1 MSEGDVW
8 YVSYGELNVLH
19 ARLLCSHVQGDLW
32 VIATPDFDVYEEL
45 LSNRNPDLVEVHRG
59 GGGFGAAIPAG
70 LNPAHIYGFRAMT
83 IERYQAVMAEARQYA
98 AQLRVQMGLPLPGLA
113 AAAPAVPNVDG
124 VAPDPLVWVSVEN
137 DHGKVRGEI
146 ICDTGHPLP
155 EGSVTLGAN
164 KAIVPFAGG
173 GLFVRQIA
181 KSKISTMEVQDL
193 RVLALDF
200 DEQKSRRVDFAKAVG
215 RMTQDDM
222 PGGGLLLDG
231 PPSTLGVLRSMVLR
245 GLTPVTDHEHWVRTH
260 DIMKG
265 DRSVY
270 EMEVIT
276 RTLEAFVMNDQL
288 NVPNLKGCELL
299 MRRWQL
305 IREAHRLSPGAPD
318 YSASD
323 VFMGWEYRRGDGVS
337 PDLAKFVAG
346 ELKDQA
352 QIAKGARKAK
362 EELANRKK
370 GGGRGASAA
379 EMK

>member
-1 MSEGDVW
+1 M
-8 YVSYGELNVLH
+8 
-19 ARLLCSHVQGDLW
+19 
-32 VIATPDFDVYEEL
+32 
-45 LSNRNPDLVEVHRG
+45 
-59 GGGFGAAIPAG
+59 
-70 LNPAHIYGFRAMT
+70 
-83 IERYQAVMAEARQYA
+83 
-98 AQLRVQMGLPLPGLA
+98 
-113 AAAPAVPNVDG
+113 
-124 VAPDPLVWVSVEN
+124 
-137 DHGKVRGEI
+137 
-146 ICDTGHPLP
+146 
-155 EGSVTLGAN
+155 
-164 KAIVPFAGG
+164 
-173 GLFVRQIA
+173 
-181 KSKISTMEVQDL
+181 
-193 RVLALDF
+193 LALDF

-352 QIAKGARKAK
+352 QIAKEARKAK

-379 EMK
+379 ETK